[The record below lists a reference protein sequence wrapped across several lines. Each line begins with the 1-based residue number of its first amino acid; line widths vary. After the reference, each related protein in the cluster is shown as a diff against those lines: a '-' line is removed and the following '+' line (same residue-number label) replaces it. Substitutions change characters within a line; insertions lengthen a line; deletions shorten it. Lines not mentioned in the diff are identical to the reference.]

1 MIEFIE
7 DIQQTYSLNHYKRI
21 IIAIKH
27 YHDSLGNAINP
38 VSGICIKG
46 QRKSILNDIIDY
58 NHLKE
63 CFDNYEALDDRD
75 KRNKII
81 LSLVIYQAV
90 MTGELH

>member
-7 DIQQTYSLNHYKRI
+7 DIRQTYSLNHYKRI

-27 YHDSLGNAINP
+27 YHDSLSNAITP
-38 VSGICIKG
+38 VSGIFIKG